1 MIPTNDRRFP
11 PCLPQS
17 SPPAEFSSSDASA
30 SGNSPS
36 GTSAALN
43 DALND
48 AESYRTSAFPLTRA
62 QRATV
67 TLANA
72 FNKQKD
78 DFGVD
83 RLLAVI
89 DATADQAAHTE
100 RLQTLVDLLMAEW
113 HASNSYLRGEFP
125 RTGGPAWQARA
136 DASAAVALGLATYR
150 AEVQA

>member
-30 SGNSPS
+30 SESSQS
-36 GTSAALN
+36 GVS
-43 DALND
+43 DALKD
-48 AESYRTSAFPLTRA
+48 AESYRRSAIRLTRA
-62 QRATV
+62 QRNVV

-113 HASNSYLRGEFP
+113 HASNSYIRGEFP
-125 RTGGPAWQARA
+125 NVGGPAWQARA
-136 DASAAVALGLATYR
+136 DASAAVALGLVAYR
-150 AEVQA
+150 TEMQA

>member
-1 MIPTNDRRFP
+1 MIPTNSRRFP

-17 SPPAEFSSSDASA
+17 SPPAEFFSSDHSA
-30 SGNSPS
+30 LENSQS
-36 GTSAALN
+36 GTS
-43 DALND
+43 DALNGALKD
-48 AESYRTSAFPLTRA
+48 AESYKTSAFPLTRA

-72 FNKQKD
+72 FAKQRD

-89 DATADQAAHTE
+89 DATANQAAHTE

-113 HASNSYLRGEFP
+113 HASSSYIRGEFP

-136 DASAAVALGLATYR
+136 DASAAVALGLAAYR

>member
-1 MIPTNDRRFP
+1 MIPTNSRRFP

-30 SGNSPS
+30 SESSQS
-36 GTSAALN
+36 GVS
-43 DALND
+43 DALKD
-48 AESYRTSAFPLTRA
+48 AESYRRSAIRLNRA
-62 QRATV
+62 QRNVV

-136 DASAAVALGLATYR
+136 DASAAVALGLAAYR